1 MIWAD
6 RGPGPR
12 ASFSAL
18 STAQDSSEVM
28 NMLMDCNG
36 DYMAHF
42 DNFVFTSEHEVD
54 GDFTH
59 AVHH

>member
-1 MIWAD
+1 M
-6 RGPGPR
+6 
-12 ASFSAL
+12 
-18 STAQDSSEVM
+18 AQDSSEVM

-36 DYMAHF
+36 DYVAHF
-42 DNFVFTSEHEVD
+42 DNFVFISEHVVD